1 MWHLGEAA
9 GALASFPGSCAEFG
23 TPCGNG
29 AYFRKFP
36 NSQKSWGNWVWAN
49 IVYQALFF
57 SLPTHENLWTRLHV
71 FAVCFCKAAGCLQS
85 MEGSRD
91 SASWFG
97 ISLCKMPSSEDYVW
111 QARWSILGSLAR
123 QMAYDKLFSTIL
135 TILSTYNRWQI
146 EPLFATCTGCVL
158 FYWQSFSCI
167 AVLSMVQCCSAML
180 AHTCAHNALH
190 SPSYTEFN

>member
-1 MWHLGEAA
+1 MEHILG
-9 GALASFPGSCAEFG
+9 
-23 TPCGNG
+23 
-29 AYFRKFP
+29 KFP
-36 NSQKSWGNWVWAN
+36 NSQKSWWNWVWAN

-57 SLPTHENLWTRLHV
+57 SAHTREPMNKATGAYV
-71 FAVCFCKAAGCLQS
+71 FAVCFCKAAGCLQN

-111 QARWSILGSLAR
+111 QARWNISGSIAR

-135 TILSTYNRWQI
+135 TILSTYSRWQI
-146 EPLFATCTGCVL
+146 KPLFAATCTGCVL

-167 AVLSMVQCCSAML
+167 AVLSMAQCCSAKL
-180 AHTCAHNALH
+180 AQTCAHNALH
-190 SPSYTEFN
+190 SPSYTEFNN